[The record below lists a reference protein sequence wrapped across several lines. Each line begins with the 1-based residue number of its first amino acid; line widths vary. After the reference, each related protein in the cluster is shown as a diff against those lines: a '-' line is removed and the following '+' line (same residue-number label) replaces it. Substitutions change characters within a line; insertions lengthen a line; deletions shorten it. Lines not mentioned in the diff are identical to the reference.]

1 MSDFKSNQNSFFT
14 ISRTAEIIGVQ
25 SHVLRFWEKK
35 FSSINPK
42 KSLSGR
48 RFYSSND
55 IEALLKIKKLL
66 YEDGFTIQQHE
77 ILSEKIKEIDSKGA
91 YFVLTNSNTELV
103 KDIYFTQKNFSLHKI
118 SVSRSINQMGKDE
131 SESGTKEILITNFK
145 VPIQMKL
152 GI

>member
-1 MSDFKSNQNSFFT
+1 MSDFKSDQNSFFT

-55 IEALLKIKKLL
+55 IENLFNIKKLL
-66 YEDGFTIQQHE
+66 YEDGFTI
-77 ILSEKIKEIDSKGA
+77 KGA
-91 YFVLTNSNTELV
+91 ISII
-103 KDIYFTQKNFSLHKI
+103 DKNNQQNEENVDDTKNMKLHK
-118 SVSRSINQMGKDE
+118 SIN
-131 SESGTKEILITNFK
+131 LIQQGLDLIKKN
-145 VPIQMKL
+145 IN
-152 GI
+152 

>member
-1 MSDFKSNQNSFFT
+1 MSDLKFNQNSFFT

-55 IEALLKIKKLL
+55 IETLLKIKKLL
-66 YEDGFTIQQHE
+66 YEDGFTI
-77 ILSEKIKEIDSKGA
+77 KGA
-91 YFVLTNSNTELV
+91 
-103 KDIYFTQKNFSLHKI
+103 
-118 SVSRSINQMGKDE
+118 VSIIDKSSQQNIENIDDAKKMKLSKSIN
-131 SESGTKEILITNFK
+131 LIQQGLNLIK
-145 VPIQMKL
+145 KNID
-152 GI
+152 

>member
-14 ISRTAEIIGVQ
+14 ISKTAEIIGVQ

-55 IEALLKIKKLL
+55 IEILLKIKKLL
-66 YEDGFTIQQHE
+66 YDDGFTI
-77 ILSEKIKEIDSKGA
+77 KGA
-91 YFVLTNSNTELV
+91 VSIIDKNN
-103 KDIYFTQKNFSLHKI
+103 QKNVENVDDTKYIKLHN
-118 SVSRSINQMGKDE
+118 SIN
-131 SESGTKEILITNFK
+131 LIKQGLSLIKKN
-145 VPIQMKL
+145 ID
-152 GI
+152 